1 MAVKYFESDFRCAA
15 KRSKGRVAAGGK
27 AQFFAPDIAFISLSN
42 CREISGHE
50 LHEKRVGPFLE
61 VPIGGW
67 FGTRLGLVLGDQRIL
82 NEKLIKSVLLHPEF
96 QEKDGGV
103 RHIHGLASSKN
114 SGELIP
120 LNGRA
125 YFQMEVPEPK
135 APQVMPPERD
145 LPRTTLLGGTEL
157 VQGGDGLTRDVE
169 VAVET
174 APRPMEEWNNRVVPV
189 WNKWL
194 NILLFLIGLG
204 FLGTVPMLGMALL
217 SVPLYRWSRASGTST
232 PTTGMSWLLGLVL
245 TLLVVGAFFVGS
257 PWAWPLLFAGFLMAL
272 VQRGGK
278 RSWLVLGG
286 ILFAL
291 FAILAYLPLL
301 QTRLQEDT
309 TEGDGRKAV
318 RIKKERKEGDNRVTA
333 NHWIEWAYP
342 QKNQLNTLEYRTSE
356 EEFAQSLETHREV
369 SGLQAKTEDEFWQSA
384 YQMLLKNDQK
394 KVDSVALV
402 VRKVSKQR
410 RYNPAQ
416 TAEYLVTMIQ
426 EVPYVLVHDLSCK
439 DAVLKYRGFVAQYHM
454 QGKECLPDVVAGVQS
469 PYEFMHNLKGDCD
482 TRTLFAHAVLN
493 RLGISSSV
501 WVSSTYGHSILGVGV
516 PGSSSNRKVIQGV
529 PHYAVELTAKNFR
542 IGMIAPDQNQMSNW
556 KVAIYTNF

>member
-1 MAVKYFESDFRCAA
+1 
-15 KRSKGRVAAGGK
+15 
-27 AQFFAPDIAFISLSN
+27 
-42 CREISGHE
+42 
-50 LHEKRVGPFLE
+50 
-61 VPIGGW
+61 
-67 FGTRLGLVLGDQRIL
+67 
-82 NEKLIKSVLLHPEF
+82 
-96 QEKDGGV
+96 
-103 RHIHGLASSKN
+103 
-114 SGELIP
+114 
-120 LNGRA
+120 
-125 YFQMEVPEPK
+125 
-135 APQVMPPERD
+135 
-145 LPRTTLLGGTEL
+145 
-157 VQGGDGLTRDVE
+157 
-169 VAVET
+169 
-174 APRPMEEWNNRVVPV
+174 
-189 WNKWL
+189 
-194 NILLFLIGLG
+194 
-204 FLGTVPMLGMALL
+204 MLGMALL
-217 SVPLYRWSRASGTST
+217 SVPLYRWSRATGTST

-257 PWAWPLLFAGFLMAL
+257 PWAWPLLFAGFLVAL

-291 FAILAYLPLL
+291 FAVLAYLPLL
-301 QTRLQEDT
+301 QSRLQEDAAD
-309 TEGDGRKAV
+309 GDGRKAV

-333 NHWIEWAYP
+333 NHWIEWPYP
-342 QKNQLNTLEYRTSE
+342 QKNQWNTLEYQTSE
-356 EEFAQSLETHREV
+356 VEYAQSLETHGEV
-369 SGLQAKTEDEFWQSA
+369 AGLQVQTEDEFWQSA

-501 WVSSTYGHSILGVGV
+501 WVSSAYGHSILGVGV

-529 PHYAVELTAKNFR
+529 PHYAVELTAKDFR
-542 IGMIAPDQNQMSNW
+542 IGMIAPEQSQMSNW

>member
-1 MAVKYFESDFRCAA
+1 
-15 KRSKGRVAAGGK
+15 
-27 AQFFAPDIAFISLSN
+27 
-42 CREISGHE
+42 
-50 LHEKRVGPFLE
+50 
-61 VPIGGW
+61 
-67 FGTRLGLVLGDQRIL
+67 
-82 NEKLIKSVLLHPEF
+82 
-96 QEKDGGV
+96 
-103 RHIHGLASSKN
+103 
-114 SGELIP
+114 
-120 LNGRA
+120 
-125 YFQMEVPEPK
+125 
-135 APQVMPPERD
+135 
-145 LPRTTLLGGTEL
+145 
-157 VQGGDGLTRDVE
+157 
-169 VAVET
+169 
-174 APRPMEEWNNRVVPV
+174 MEEWNNRVVPV

-232 PTTGMSWLLGLVL
+232 PTAGMSWLLGLVL
-245 TLLVVGAFFVGS
+245 TLLVVGAFFVAS

-356 EEFAQSLETHREV
+356 EEFTQSLETHRKV

-529 PHYAVELTAKNFR
+529 PHYAVELTAKDFR
-542 IGMIAPDQNQMSNW
+542 IGMIAPEQSQMSNW

>member
-1 MAVKYFESDFRCAA
+1 
-15 KRSKGRVAAGGK
+15 
-27 AQFFAPDIAFISLSN
+27 
-42 CREISGHE
+42 
-50 LHEKRVGPFLE
+50 
-61 VPIGGW
+61 
-67 FGTRLGLVLGDQRIL
+67 
-82 NEKLIKSVLLHPEF
+82 
-96 QEKDGGV
+96 
-103 RHIHGLASSKN
+103 
-114 SGELIP
+114 
-120 LNGRA
+120 
-125 YFQMEVPEPK
+125 
-135 APQVMPPERD
+135 
-145 LPRTTLLGGTEL
+145 
-157 VQGGDGLTRDVE
+157 
-169 VAVET
+169 
-174 APRPMEEWNNRVVPV
+174 MEEWNNRVVPV

-232 PTTGMSWLLGLVL
+232 PTAGMSWLLGLVL
-245 TLLVVGAFFVGS
+245 TLLVVGAFFVAS

-529 PHYAVELTAKNFR
+529 PHYAVELTAKDFR
-542 IGMIAPDQNQMSNW
+542 IGMIAPEQSQMSNW

>member
-1 MAVKYFESDFRCAA
+1 
-15 KRSKGRVAAGGK
+15 
-27 AQFFAPDIAFISLSN
+27 
-42 CREISGHE
+42 
-50 LHEKRVGPFLE
+50 
-61 VPIGGW
+61 
-67 FGTRLGLVLGDQRIL
+67 
-82 NEKLIKSVLLHPEF
+82 
-96 QEKDGGV
+96 
-103 RHIHGLASSKN
+103 
-114 SGELIP
+114 
-120 LNGRA
+120 
-125 YFQMEVPEPK
+125 
-135 APQVMPPERD
+135 
-145 LPRTTLLGGTEL
+145 
-157 VQGGDGLTRDVE
+157 
-169 VAVET
+169 
-174 APRPMEEWNNRVVPV
+174 MEEWNNRVVPV

-232 PTTGMSWLLGLVL
+232 PTAGMSWLLGLVL
-245 TLLVVGAFFVGS
+245 TLLVVGAFFVAS

-356 EEFAQSLETHREV
+356 EEFTQSLETHREV

-529 PHYAVELTAKNFR
+529 PHYAVELTAKDFR
-542 IGMIAPDQNQMSNW
+542 IGMIAPEQSQMSNW

>member
-1 MAVKYFESDFRCAA
+1 
-15 KRSKGRVAAGGK
+15 
-27 AQFFAPDIAFISLSN
+27 
-42 CREISGHE
+42 
-50 LHEKRVGPFLE
+50 
-61 VPIGGW
+61 
-67 FGTRLGLVLGDQRIL
+67 
-82 NEKLIKSVLLHPEF
+82 
-96 QEKDGGV
+96 
-103 RHIHGLASSKN
+103 
-114 SGELIP
+114 
-120 LNGRA
+120 
-125 YFQMEVPEPK
+125 
-135 APQVMPPERD
+135 
-145 LPRTTLLGGTEL
+145 
-157 VQGGDGLTRDVE
+157 
-169 VAVET
+169 
-174 APRPMEEWNNRVVPV
+174 MEEWNNRVVPV

-232 PTTGMSWLLGLVL
+232 PTAGMSWLLGLVL

-257 PWAWPLLFAGFLMAL
+257 PWAWPLLIAGFLMAL

-356 EEFAQSLETHREV
+356 EEFTQSLETHRKV

-529 PHYAVELTAKNFR
+529 PHYAVELTAKDFR
-542 IGMIAPDQNQMSNW
+542 IGMIAPEQSQMSNW